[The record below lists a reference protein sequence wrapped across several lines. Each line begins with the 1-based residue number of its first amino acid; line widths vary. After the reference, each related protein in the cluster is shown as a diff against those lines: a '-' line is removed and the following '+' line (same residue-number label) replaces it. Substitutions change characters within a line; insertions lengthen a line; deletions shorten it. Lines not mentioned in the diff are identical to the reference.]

1 MKRIIIFS
9 SLICFFTFSSTQ
21 KGNAQ
26 TMGFVFPKGKVKQ
39 VIPFKKLNNLTLI
52 PVKIN
57 DAITVDFILDTSI
70 EHTII
75 TEKAIGDEANLT
87 YSKKLNMGGTIENPV
102 NAFIASNVKLELTGG
117 LISKFGQSVLVLER
131 DYYNLRSTTGV
142 DIYGIIGFDIFKRFV
157 VYINNSN
164 NTITLYDTKNF
175 QPPKG
180 YTTTPLKVIQSKA
193 YLKTKVTFEN
203 WEKPELDL
211 MIDTG
216 ANHAILFNGDS
227 SSFLIPTQNLEVI
240 IAKSFKNDIR
250 GFVGRVRHLEFS
262 GFEFENPIAT
272 FFGSKEMYLV
282 KESNDNKIGAI
293 GQDILTRFNYVLDFN
308 NEKMYLKKNNSFK
321 NEFAY
326 DMSGLS
332 IVKDFNQNERFVI
345 SNIIPNSPASKT
357 KLKIGDII
365 LDLNGEKITSTNF
378 SSIILLLRSKPGKSI
393 SIRSIRNGEIL
404 KSNFKLYKMI

>member
-1 MKRIIIFS
+1 
-9 SLICFFTFSSTQ
+9 
-21 KGNAQ
+21 
-26 TMGFVFPKGKVKQ
+26 MGFVFPKGKVKQ

-52 PVKIN
+52 PIQIN

-75 TEKAIGDEANLT
+75 TEKSIGDEANLT
-87 YSKKLNMGGTIENPV
+87 YSKKLNMGGTVENPV

-117 LISKFGQSVLVLER
+117 LVSKFGQSVLVLER
-131 DYYNLRSTTGV
+131 DYYNLRSITGV

-157 VYINNSN
+157 VHINNSN

-180 YTTTPLKVIQSKA
+180 YIATPLKVIKSKA

-211 MIDTG
+211 MIDMG

-227 SSFLIPTQNLEVI
+227 SSFLIPTQNLEVV
-240 IAKSFKNDIR
+240 IAKSLESDIR
-250 GFVGRVRHLEFS
+250 GFVGRVRHLEFA
-262 GFEFENPIAT
+262 GFELENPIAT

-308 NEKMYLKKNNSFK
+308 NQKMYLKKNHSFK
-321 NEFAY
+321 NEFEY

-332 IVKDFNQNERFVI
+332 IAKDFNQNEKFII

-365 LDLNGEKITSTNF
+365 LDLNGEKITGTNF
-378 SSIILLLRSKPGKSI
+378 SSIILLLRSKPGKTI